1 VVGTKLEAAIK
12 RTENLLNNVK
22 SDTELFEYNNIFNAL
37 EIIRSQYQMLRAV
50 TWRYTHPRFPS
61 ISLADKLEILQD
73 SVEKIEEIKNISAYL
88 R

>member
-1 VVGTKLEAAIK
+1 MVGTKLEAAIK